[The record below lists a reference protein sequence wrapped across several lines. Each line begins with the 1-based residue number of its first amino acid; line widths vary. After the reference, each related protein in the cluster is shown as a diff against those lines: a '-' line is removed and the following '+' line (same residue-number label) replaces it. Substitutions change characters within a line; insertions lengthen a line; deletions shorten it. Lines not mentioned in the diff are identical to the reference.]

1 MAQPLKLF
9 LKSSIFDKGKFLII
23 EPEYIE
29 FGDMNFSKFA
39 ITELR
44 YGIKA
49 IKGYRFRIGR
59 IYCIDIKSVDGRII
73 KIRLK
78 SLYRVRR
85 ILLGKKYKQIIETIF
100 DNYINDISISY
111 IKQFNNKIDFTLLGN
126 SFSQEGLILNQTSEI
141 ISWFDLGTKNYYS
154 YYSLFSISNPSKY
167 KAFYYLTEWNTIVL
181 YSVSQEI
188 LKSKKLL

>member
-1 MAQPLKLF
+1 MAQTFKSF
-9 LKSSIFDKGKFLII
+9 LKSSIFDKGKLLIL

-29 FGDMNFSKFA
+29 FGDIKFSKFDIA
-39 ITELR
+39 ELR

-59 IYCIDIKSVDGRII
+59 IYCIDIKSLDGRII

-85 ILLGKKYKQIIETIF
+85 VLLGKKYKQIVETLF
-100 DNYINDISISY
+100 ANYINDISLSY

-126 SFSQEGLILNQTSEI
+126 SFSQEGLILDQTNEL

-154 YYSLFSISNPSKY
+154 YYSLYSIANPTKY
-167 KAFYYLTEWNTIVL
+167 KAFQYLTDWNTIVL
-181 YSVSQEI
+181 YSVSREI